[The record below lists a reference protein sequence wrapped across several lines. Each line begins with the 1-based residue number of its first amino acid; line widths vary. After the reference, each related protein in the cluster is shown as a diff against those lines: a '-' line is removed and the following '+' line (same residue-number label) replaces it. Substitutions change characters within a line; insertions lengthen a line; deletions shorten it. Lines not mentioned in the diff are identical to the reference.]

1 MGWGSTAVEKLVTKP
16 DSPETERKKKAVG
29 GGNVG
34 SDSGA
39 AAAPAAGSK
48 RSFAAFKSR
57 EGPSALG
64 SKEIPMGKPGCLS
77 GLKFVVTGELESIT
91 RDDAVELIQRYGGK
105 KQVPYHYIIGSVDP
119 WV

>member
-1 MGWGSTAVEKLVTKP
+1 MTKP

-29 GGNVG
+29 GGSVG
-34 SDSGA
+34 SDSGT
-39 AAAPAAGSK
+39 AAPAAGAK

-64 SKEIPMGKPGCLS
+64 SKEIPVGKPGCLS

-105 KQVPYHYIIGSVDP
+105 KQVQCHHHIISYFDP
-119 WV
+119 RF